1 MNIKKE
7 ISDIKCCIDSCST
20 CELFPHVS
28 FDQFKNVFIIQCLF
42 CGNKIEE
49 IKSWKSIIQWNKL
62 MRNKI

>member
-1 MNIKKE
+1 MNIEKE

-49 IKSWKSIIQWNKL
+49 IKSWKGIIQ
-62 MRNKI
+62 